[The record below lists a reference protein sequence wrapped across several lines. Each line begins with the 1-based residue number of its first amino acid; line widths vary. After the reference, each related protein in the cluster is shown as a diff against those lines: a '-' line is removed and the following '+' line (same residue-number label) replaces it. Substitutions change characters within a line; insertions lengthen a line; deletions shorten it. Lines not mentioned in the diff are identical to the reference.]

1 MPERL
6 ITEQDEF
13 DSLCAHIRESGIVGF
28 DTEFV
33 SEYYYR
39 PRLCLLQ
46 LATPERVCAVDP
58 FEIADLSPW
67 WRLMADDE
75 TTIVVHGGR
84 EEIRFCY
91 DQTGQPPGRLVDVQ
105 LAEGLLSRSYPLS
118 YKMLTRRVLGSSVH
132 DHETRCFRY
141 KQL

>member
-6 ITEQDEF
+6 ITDQEQF
-13 DSLCAHIRESGIVGF
+13 NSLCTHIHCSGIVGF

-33 SEYYYR
+33 AEYYYR

-58 FEIADLSPW
+58 FEIADLSGW

-84 EEIRFCY
+84 EEIRFCC
-91 DQTGQPPGRLVDVQ
+91 DQIGHPPRRLVDVQ
-105 LAEGLLSRSYPLS
+105 LAEGLLS
-118 YKMLTRRVLGSSVH
+118 LGSVG
-132 DHETRCFRY
+132 
-141 KQL
+141 